1 MSIFGTAA
9 SHALGSLSA
18 DKQQQFN
25 LQAMKE
31 QYGHNEQMAKN
42 NQQRNKDMWDY
53 TNYENQRK
61 HMEAANL
68 NPGLM
73 YGMSG
78 GGGSSASGAQGGPMS
93 AIAGGE
99 VSAGAQ
105 MANMSLQA
113 MQVKSAIDV
122 NESIANKNN
131 VEADKIAGVDTE
143 KVKADI
149 KLSGQL
155 ADTEEKKQDVLK
167 EEALLKEAQT
177 WLTNSKAS
185 TEQFNL
191 QETQLRMN
199 QIKEST
205 LKLAEEVKLLKFQ
218 NKINSETAEIQI
230 AQYEANY
237 RNTIADTLTKMAQGQ
252 YYEDEAKAISER
264 IRQGDEAISQRD
276 TEILQKWVSVG
287 IEGVDAVV
295 GGLGTLGKLKHL
307 KELLKFKGK

>member
-18 DKQQQFN
+18 DKQQRFN

-122 NESIANKNN
+122 NKSIANKNN

-149 KLSGQL
+149 LLSGQL
-155 ADTEEKKQDVLK
+155 ADTEEKKQEVLK

-191 QETQLRMN
+191 QETQLRMK
-199 QIKEST
+199 QIEEST

-218 NKINSETAEIQI
+218 NKINSETAETQI

-237 RNTIADTLTKMAQGQ
+237 RNTIADTLTKIAQGQ
-252 YYEDEAKAISER
+252 YYEDEAKAIGER

-287 IEGVDAVV
+287 IEGVDTIMGGV
-295 GGLGTLGKLKHL
+295 GVLGKLKHL